1 MSEIIEIDNR
11 QRIEQIL
18 DGKREEYAWFVKTY
32 SQQVLDFTSRMIPDS
47 EDAKEVTQ
55 DAFVKAFQALGSF
68 KFQSSFCT
76 WVCRIA
82 YHLSLD
88 RLKRQHPHY
97 VDMDN
102 MPAMG
107 NDGEYQSYEDLS
119 TGREERIAIMEE
131 AIDDLPPDEQLLLH
145 LYYYEDQP
153 LRDIAYIMD
162 VEPNAL
168 ATRLYR
174 IRKKLSRMIKQKED
188 ERTER

>member
-1 MSEIIEIDNR
+1 MSQIININER
-11 QRIEQIL
+11 QRIGRIL
-18 DGKREEYAWFVKTY
+18 EGKREEYAWFVKTY

-97 VDMDN
+97 VDIDN

>member
-1 MSEIIEIDNR
+1 MSEIINIDER
-11 QRIEQIL
+11 QRIGRIL

-32 SQQVLDFTSRMIPDS
+32 SQQVLDFTSRMMPDS

-82 YHLSLD
+82 YHMSLD
-88 RLKRQHPHY
+88 RLKRQHPYY
-97 VDMDN
+97 VDIDN
-102 MPAMG
+102 LPAIA
-107 NDGEYQSYEDLS
+107 DEELS
-119 TGREERIAIMEE
+119 TGREERIALMEE
-131 AIDDLPPDEQLLLH
+131 AIDDLTNDEQLLIH
-145 LYYYEDQP
+145 LYYYEDRP

-168 ATRLYR
+168 ATRLHR
-174 IRKKLSRMIKQKED
+174 IRKKLSRMIKEKEHEQAD
-188 ERTER
+188 R

>member
-1 MSEIIEIDNR
+1 
-11 QRIEQIL
+11 
-18 DGKREEYAWFVKTY
+18 
-32 SQQVLDFTSRMIPDS
+32 
-47 EDAKEVTQ
+47 
-55 DAFVKAFQALGSF
+55 
-68 KFQSSFCT
+68 
-76 WVCRIA
+76 
-82 YHLSLD
+82 
-88 RLKRQHPHY
+88 
-97 VDMDN
+97 
-102 MPAMG
+102 MG